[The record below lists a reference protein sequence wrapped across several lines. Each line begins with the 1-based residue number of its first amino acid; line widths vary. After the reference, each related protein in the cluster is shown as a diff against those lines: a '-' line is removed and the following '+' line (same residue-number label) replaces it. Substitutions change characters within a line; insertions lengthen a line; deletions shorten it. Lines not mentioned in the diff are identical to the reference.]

1 MYLKNKPKL
10 SGKSV
15 DELIETKT
23 NKDLLSFKNII
34 IKSDMSPETFYRK
47 LTGQGKRSYQWQGL
61 QKGQDMPDAIR
72 RMLTVEEGRTAGELI
87 EKQVK
92 DATGKIIDKD
102 VVTFNSLNAGLDVV
116 LKQSEQIYN
125 KKAFDSMLREGLES
139 GLIMDASRAAARRI
153 SLNK

>member
-1 MYLKNKPKL
+1 VICRLKL
-10 SGKSV
+10 S
-15 DELIETKT
+15 IENLADKE
-23 NKDLLSFKNII
+23 I
-34 IKSDMSPETFYRK
+34 EAYV
-47 LTGQGKRSYQWQGL
+47 WQGL
-61 QKGQDMPDAIR
+61 KPGQDMPDAIR

-125 KKAFDSMLREGLES
+125 KKAFDSMLREGLKS

-153 SLNK
+153 EP

>member
-1 MYLKNKPKL
+1 
-10 SGKSV
+10 
-15 DELIETKT
+15 
-23 NKDLLSFKNII
+23 
-34 IKSDMSPETFYRK
+34 
-47 LTGQGKRSYQWQGL
+47 
-61 QKGQDMPDAIR
+61 MPDAIR

-153 SLNK
+153 SLNKLANFRPLAEKANTSVAVSGKTSDLFTW